1 MNQAVTIQDTAQSED
16 TWDIQ
21 ENGSS
26 FDDPLLDCLML
37 LMKMQDRPLSRDAL
51 TAGLPLVDNRLTPE
65 LFVRA
70 AKRAALSARI
80 VKRPLAQ
87 ISNLVLPAV
96 LLMED
101 RRAVLLLELDRDNN
115 RVRVALPETG
125 EGECELSLQDIE
137 THYLGYAIFV
147 QTQHRFDERT
157 PTVLNVRSRH
167 WFWGTL
173 MKSWRIYRDVLLASF
188 LINLFA
194 LSSPI
199 FIMNVYDR
207 VVPNQAFETLWVLA
221 IGVSVV
227 LLFDVT
233 MRTLRGYFIDVAG
246 KKADIALSVM
256 IYEKV
261 LGLKME
267 ARPSSVGAFA
277 NNLHS
282 FENVR
287 DFITSAT
294 ITAIVD
300 LPFVVLFLAVIAF
313 VGGPLVFVPMIA
325 IPVLFIHVTF
335 VRAPLREAVEASYRA
350 SAQKN
355 ATLIESLTAV
365 ETVKA
370 LGAESTIQRKL
381 ERVVGYIAKSGI
393 RSRMLSS
400 SVVHLAVFL
409 QQLAMVGI
417 VVFGVYLIGEGR
429 ISMGGLIAAVMLT
442 GRAMAPMA
450 QVANLATQYHQA
462 KASLASLEGIMS
474 MPVER
479 PEGKSF
485 ISRPRLDGAIEF
497 QNVTFSYPNQEQT
510 ALNNVSFSIAAGE
523 RVAFIGRIGSGKTT
537 IEKLIMGMYE
547 PSSGSVHIDGIDV
560 RQIDPADIRRNVGYV
575 PQDITLFYGCVREN
589 IVYGA
594 PHADDAAILEA
605 AAVAGVDEFAN
616 RHPAGFD
623 MPVGERGEGL
633 SGGQRQ
639 SVAIARAMLLNP
651 PLFIM
656 DEPTNSMDN
665 ASEAR
670 FKTQLRSRI
679 EGKTVMLVT
688 HRASLLDLVER
699 IIVME
704 RGCIAADGPTEQV
717 LAALR
722 QGKVRGMRS

>member
-1 MNQAVTIQDTAQSED
+1 MNQAVTIQDAAQSED
-16 TWDIQ
+16 AWDLQ
-21 ENGSS
+21 EERDA
-26 FDDPLLDCLML
+26 FDDPLLDCLVL
-37 LMKMQDRPLSRDAL
+37 FMKMQDRPLSRDAL

-87 ISNLVLPAV
+87 ISDLVLPAV
-96 LLMED
+96 LLLED
-101 RRAVLLLELDRDNN
+101 RQAVLLLELDRDNN
-115 RVRVALPETG
+115 RVRIALPETG
-125 EGECELSLQDIE
+125 EGESELSLQGIE
-137 THYLGYAIFV
+137 TRYLGFAIFM
-147 QTQHRFDERT
+147 QAQHRFDERT
-157 PTVLNVRSRH
+157 PTVLNVRARH

-194 LSSPI
+194 LSSPV

-221 IGVSVV
+221 VGVSVV

-282 FENVR
+282 FESIR

-300 LPFVVLFLAVIAF
+300 LPFVVLFLGVIAF
-313 VGGPLVFVPMIA
+313 VAGPLVFVPILA
-325 IPVLFIHVTF
+325 IPILFIHVTF
-335 VRAPLREAVEASYRA
+335 VRAPLREAVEDSYRA

-370 LGAESTIQRKL
+370 LGAESVIQRKL
-381 ERVVGYIAKSGI
+381 ERIVGYIAKSGI
-393 RSRMLSS
+393 RSRLLSS

-474 MPVER
+474 LPVER

-485 ISRPRLDGAIEF
+485 ISRPRLEGAIEF
-497 QNVTFSYPNQEQT
+497 QNVTFSYPNQEQA

-547 PSSGSVHIDGIDV
+547 PDSGSVHIDGIDV

-575 PQDITLFYGCVREN
+575 PQDITLFYGSVRDN
-589 IVYGA
+589 IVYGV
-594 PHADDAAILEA
+594 PHADDASILEA
-605 AAVAGVDEFAN
+605 SALAGVDEFAN
-616 RHPAGFD
+616 RHPLGFD

-639 SVAIARAMLLNP
+639 SVVIARAMLLNP

-670 FKTQLRSRI
+670 FKAQLRNRI
-679 EGKTVMLVT
+679 EGKTVLLVT
-688 HRASLLDLVER
+688 HRASLLDLVDR